1 MYYLHLIPLFCSG
14 PWVLLPMP
22 CGGSGPIYI
31 LYEGCMSG
39 ICACGG
45 GLVVEVAGLVVELC
59 PARGYG
65 SSRGAFRRPR
75 AP

>member
-1 MYYLHLIPLFCSG
+1 
-14 PWVLLPMP
+14 
-22 CGGSGPIYI
+22 
-31 LYEGCMSG
+31 MSG

-65 SSRGAFRRPR
+65 SSREPFKGPR
-75 AP
+75 AL